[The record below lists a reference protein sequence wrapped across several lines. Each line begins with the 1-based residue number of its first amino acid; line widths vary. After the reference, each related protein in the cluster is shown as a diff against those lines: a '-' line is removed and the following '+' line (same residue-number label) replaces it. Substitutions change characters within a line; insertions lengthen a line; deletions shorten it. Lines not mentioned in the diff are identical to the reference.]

1 MASCGGPS
9 ALPSSWEAP
18 DRVQAWVASLG
29 GCPAGS
35 TPSSPP
41 TTGSRWSSAVSDC
54 GLHKLCSHQFIAALH
69 DRDGAS
75 VGGPAAVHWLY
86 DLERLLVTGGGRR
99 GKGSSPCAGMCVA
112 THPTGQG
119 PRAVS
124 EPTCLRRDAASVIFN
139 LPKYHVI
146 DAPSHHNRGGSD
158 SDPEPHRDGV
168 PGRTAAQPAR
178 ECDEQPGQRRQPSRS
193 ALNTHI
199 YPEGRCGA
207 GRRLACDEIPRL
219 VALCWPIL
227 DAGGQSR

>member
-1 MASCGGPS
+1 
-9 ALPSSWEAP
+9 
-18 DRVQAWVASLG
+18 
-29 GCPAGS
+29 
-35 TPSSPP
+35 
-41 TTGSRWSSAVSDC
+41 
-54 GLHKLCSHQFIAALH
+54 
-69 DRDGAS
+69 
-75 VGGPAAVHWLY
+75 
-86 DLERLLVTGGGRR
+86 
-99 GKGSSPCAGMCVA
+99 MCVA

-168 PGRTAAQPAR
+168 PGRTEAKPAR

-227 DAGGQSR
+227 DAGGQSARPRRHRRRAGRLPPDRLDIARGPPDLHPRRSLRSAPAQRFRASLPRRRSASPRWRRGSSGRRRSVRCAASWRRALRSRRRRGSAGAGW